1 MSKPEPEPKEE
12 TLTEE
17 EIAKMK
23 AQGQIVSSDQMMQ
36 MLQNKMI
43 LIEGNATKEKQRIL
57 DQLFNIFGRYNIL
70 NQTLSKEVK
79 STKEEI
85 TRLQKLCKLH
95 HIDPT
100 PPKKR
105 KPKNRK
111 ERRQAE
117 RDAKKAAK
125 KSARKRKK

>member
-1 MSKPEPEPKEE
+1 MSKLEPEPKEE
-12 TLTEE
+12 ALTEE

-23 AQGQIVSSDQMMQ
+23 AQGQIVGPDQMMQ

-43 LIEGNATKEKQRIL
+43 LIKGNATKEEQRIL
-57 DQLFNIFGRYNIL
+57 DQLFNIFGRYSTL
-70 NQTLSKEVK
+70 NQTLSAEIK
-79 STKEEI
+79 STREEM

-117 RDAKKAAK
+117 RDAKKAVK
-125 KSARKRKK
+125 KSKKRRK

>member
-1 MSKPEPEPKEE
+1 MSKPEPEPA
-12 TLTEE
+12 LTEE
-17 EIAKMK
+17 EVEKMK
-23 AQGQIVSSDQMMQ
+23 ARGQIVNSDQMMQ

-57 DQLFNIFGRYNIL
+57 DQLFSIFGRYNTL
-70 NQTLSKEVK
+70 NQTLSKEIK
-79 STKEEI
+79 STKEEM
-85 TRLQKLCKLH
+85 TRLQKLCKSH

-100 PPKKR
+100 PPKKA

-125 KSARKRKK
+125 KKKK

>member
-17 EIAKMK
+17 QIEKMK
-23 AQGQIVSSDQMMQ
+23 ARGQIVGPDQMMQ

-43 LIEGNATKEKQRIL
+43 LIKGNADKEEQRIL
-57 DQLFNIFGRYNIL
+57 DQLFNIFGRYNTL
-70 NQTLSKEVK
+70 NQTLSTEIK

-95 HIDPT
+95 HIDST

-117 RDAKKAAK
+117 REAKKVVKSK
-125 KSARKRKK
+125 KRRR

>member
-1 MSKPEPEPKEE
+1 MSKPQPEPKEE
-12 TLTEE
+12 ALTEE
-17 EIAKMK
+17 QIEKMK
-23 AQGQIVSSDQMMQ
+23 ASGQIVGPDQMMQ

-43 LIEGNATKEKQRIL
+43 LIKGNADKEEQRIL
-57 DQLFNIFGRYNIL
+57 DQLFNIFGRYNTL
-70 NQTLSKEVK
+70 NQTLSTEIK

-95 HIDPT
+95 HIDST
-100 PPKKR
+100 PPKKS

-117 RDAKKAAK
+117 REAKKAAK
-125 KSARKRKK
+125 KSKKRKK

>member
-1 MSKPEPEPKEE
+1 MSKPELEPES

-17 EIAKMK
+17 EIEKMK
-23 AQGQIVSSDQMMQ
+23 ASGQIVSPNQMMQ

-57 DQLFNIFGRYNIL
+57 DQLFNIFGRYAQLNETISAEIKIL
-70 NQTLSKEVK
+70 
-79 STKEEI
+79 KEENQ
-85 TRLQKLCKLH
+85 RLQKLCKDH

-100 PPKKR
+100 PPKKA

-117 RDAKKAAK
+117 REAKKTAK
-125 KSARKRKK
+125 KRKK